1 MGNIKASLFFKDS
14 EDFIRIKEE
23 STSFNYNYNGGNI
36 IQDDIFNIA
45 ENYARKKGN
54 NLELITIPIE
64 DEELW
69 AFTFVKCNT
78 IFVCV
83 NSKLPMN
90 KEIFAMAHELF
101 HIYCYIEK
109 DSSLI
114 LDCNTV
120 LQEDIMNN
128 VGLCK
133 EDLEANAFAGL
144 LLMPKDTLL
153 SQMDIYDIKRESI
166 TVDEV
171 IKLMDIFAMPYRA
184 VVLRLIESDVIS
196 KSYGEKLLNVS
207 SEKVLDKIELTGVGK
222 RWQIDGKNR
231 ISFGSLLENM
241 KYNEENDV
249 LFESRYNDDESYI
262 LEIKNKLNGVK

>member
-1 MGNIKASLFFKDS
+1 
-14 EDFIRIKEE
+14 
-23 STSFNYNYNGGNI
+23 
-36 IQDDIFNIA
+36 
-45 ENYARKKGN
+45 
-54 NLELITIPIE
+54 
-64 DEELW
+64 
-69 AFTFVKCNT
+69 
-78 IFVCV
+78 
-83 NSKLPMN
+83 
-90 KEIFAMAHELF
+90 MAHELF